1 MGRKKSKNVA
11 GTGAE
16 GLTYHERRALGYG
29 TAKER
34 LGKVSTLFYP
44 LSDFK

>member
-11 GTGAE
+11 GFGSE
-16 GLTYHERRALGYG
+16 GLSYHERRALGYG

-34 LGKVSTLFYP
+34 LGKVSALFY
-44 LSDFK
+44 LL